1 MATINGTSVGGMTLV
16 ADYSYTQNTSANTST
31 VTVTLKL
38 TNHYALYA
46 TAISGSYISV
56 GGSKTN
62 YTKSISYGGSS
73 TTTTTLATK
82 QVTVTHNSNG
92 TATCNISGTFV
103 MNGTYRGSSVG
114 TMTVNQTITLPTIP
128 RSSGLTVPAT
138 INTGATL
145 SGTIT
150 PSSSAFNHKV
160 YLKTGSTTRN
170 TINLAAGTN
179 TFSDVIEHSWFP
191 NSTSGTLTVVL
202 ETYNGTT
209 LVATTSKSV
218 TANVPTSIVP
228 SISSFTTAVVDGK
241 GGYYVQGKS
250 KVKLTVVASAGSGS
264 GIKSYTFSGNNLSY
278 SGTTANATSAVLQYS
293 GYSQYTV
300 TVTDNRGRTA
310 SKGLS
315 IEVQPYAAPT
325 ISSMSV
331 QRCTANGTIDP
342 NGTYAYVTV
351 NSSYSTINGAN
362 TRTVILTNSGNSTAT
377 TVQATSNTSGSW
389 SGVYGSGFS
398 VGTTYN
404 ITATIKDTAY
414 GTTATRTQQ
423 LKAAE
428 RPMNIKANGKGI
440 GIGKMAETDN
450 LLDVGWNERVRGTLQ
465 VDGAVTLAKGLST
478 PLPIASGGTGA
489 TTASSLART
498 HIHNDITGASS
509 SGGTLGYLRIARVQ
523 ITAGYVNQPIEI
535 KFSRR
540 LDSRPTT
547 VSLIFH
553 NSANLD
559 PGYAAFVVDGPAPT
573 WLYKAGTS
581 TWDIY
586 VQKAESYDYI
596 GILDAKYTDNL
607 LEKLTITFTD
617 VFASSVPSG
626 AIAATKI
633 YDDYVVDEGVSG
645 VWSWKKWNNGTME
658 VIGTASHNPTALSN
672 GVNSFTVTM
681 PVSFVN
687 TEFTVTITPAK
698 CGLLVSA
705 FGDCAS
711 NNSISH
717 TVNSFVLSYKYNHSP
732 AYTTNFNIIV
742 NGRWKE

>member
-92 TATCNISGTFV
+92 TATCNIAGSFV

-145 SGTIT
+145 SGTIA

-170 TINLAAGTN
+170 TISLAAGTN

-250 KVKLTVVASAGSGS
+250 KVKLTAVALAGSGS

-293 GYSQYTV
+293 GYGQYTV

-315 IEVQPYAAPT
+315 IQVQPYAAPT
-325 ISSMSV
+325 ISSISV
-331 QRCTANGTIDP
+331 QRCTSNGTIDE

-351 NSSYSTINGAN
+351 NSSYSTLNGAN
-362 TRTVILTNSGNSTAT
+362 TRTVVLTNSGNSTAT
-377 TVQATSNTSGSW
+377 TVQATTNTSGSW
-389 SGVYGSGFS
+389 SGVYGSGFAT
-398 VGTTYN
+398 GTTYT

-414 GTTATRTQQ
+414 SATATKSGT
-423 LKAAE
+423 LKAAS
-428 RPMNIKANGKGI
+428 RPMNIKSNGKGI
-440 GIGKMAETDN
+440 GIGKMAESDN
-450 LLDVGWNERVRGTLQ
+450 LLDVAWNERVRGNLSTDGNTAISGTLIANGKTTLGSDLQ
-465 VDGAVTLAKGLST
+465 VNNNGFIKGHLYMGGNKESTAERSIRFTTPDNSTYPHNTYIFGGNAEGPAGIGIYDAKNTRVVFSYNDVNNSIAVGNST
-478 PLPIASGGTGA
+478 TINLNGQPLK
-489 TTASSLART
+489 
-498 HIHNDITGASS
+498 D
-509 SGGTLGYLRIARVQ
+509 
-523 ITAGYVNQPIEI
+523 
-535 KFSRR
+535 
-540 LDSRPTT
+540 
-547 VSLIFH
+547 
-553 NSANLD
+553 
-559 PGYAAFVVDGPAPT
+559 FVVEQG
-573 WLYKAGTS
+573 S
-581 TWDIY
+581 
-586 VQKAESYDYI
+586 
-596 GILDAKYTDNL
+596 
-607 LEKLTITFTD
+607 
-617 VFASSVPSG
+617 
-626 AIAATKI
+626 
-633 YDDYVVDEGVSG
+633 SG
-645 VWSWKKWNNGTME
+645 VWTWKKWFSGTME
-658 VIGTASHNPTALSN
+658 VVGTASHNPTALSN

-742 NGRWKE
+742 NGKWK

>member
-38 TNHYALYA
+38 INHYALYA

-62 YTKSISYGGSS
+62 YTKSISYGG
-73 TTTTTLATK
+73 TTTTSTTLATK
-82 QVTVTHNSNG
+82 TVTVTHNSNG
-92 TATCNISGTFV
+92 TATCNIAGTFV
-103 MNGTYRGSSVG
+103 MNGTYRGNSVG
-114 TMTVNQTITLPTIP
+114 TMSVSQTITLPTIP

-145 SGTIT
+145 SGTVT
-150 PSSSAFNHKV
+150 PSSTAFNHKV

-170 TINLAAGTN
+170 TISLAAGTN

-191 NSTSGTLTVVL
+191 SSTSGTLTVVL

-209 LVATTSKSV
+209 LVASTSKSV

-228 SISSFTTAVVDGK
+228 SISAFTTTVVDGK

-250 KVKLTVVASAGSGS
+250 KVQLAATASAGSGS

-278 SGTTANATSAVLQYS
+278 SGTTASATSAILQYS
-293 GYSQYTV
+293 GYAQYTV

-325 ISSMSV
+325 ISSISV
-331 QRCTANGTIDP
+331 QRCTSNGTIDE

-362 TRTVILTNSGNSTAT
+362 TRTVVLTNSGNSTAT
-377 TVQATSNTSGSW
+377 TVQATTNTSGSW

-398 VGTTYN
+398 VGTTYT

-414 GTTATRTQQ
+414 SATATKSGT
-423 LKAAE
+423 LKAAS
-428 RPMNIKANGKGI
+428 RPMNIKSNGKGI
-440 GIGKMAETDN
+440 GFGKMAETDN
-450 LLDVGWNERVRGTLQ
+450 LLDVQWNERVRGALSVDGNTAISGTLVANYKTTLGTDLQ
-465 VDGAVTLAKGLST
+465 VNNNAFIKGHLYMGGNKESSAERSIRFST
-478 PLPIASGGTGA
+478 PDNATNPHNTYIFGGS
-489 TTASSLART
+489 ASSATAIGVYDGNNNRAVMT
-498 HIHNDITGASS
+498 YADKANSIA
-509 SGGTLGYLRIARVQ
+509 LGN
-523 ITAGYVNQPIEI
+523 G
-535 KFSRR
+535 
-540 LDSRPTT
+540 
-547 VSLIFH
+547 
-553 NSANLD
+553 SANI
-559 PGYAAFVVDGPAPT
+559 YFN
-573 WLYKAGTS
+573 GT
-581 TWDIY
+581 
-586 VQKAESYDYI
+586 
-596 GILDAKYTDNL
+596 
-607 LEKLTITFTD
+607 KLT
-617 VFASSVPSG
+617 
-626 AIAATKI
+626 
-633 YDDYVVDEGVSG
+633 DYVVEQGASG
-645 VWSWKKWNNGTME
+645 VWSWKKWNSGTME
-658 VIGTASHNPTALSN
+658 VVGTASHNPTALSD

-687 TEFTVTITPAK
+687 TAFTVMITPAK

-705 FGDCAS
+705 CGDCAS

-732 AYTTNFNIIV
+732 AYTTNFNIIAH
-742 NGRWKE
+742 GKWK

>member
-62 YTKSISYGGSS
+62 YTKSISYGG
-73 TTTTTLATK
+73 TTTTSTTLATK
-82 QVTVTHNSNG
+82 TVTVTHNSNG

-114 TMTVNQTITLPTIP
+114 TMSVSQTITLPTIP
-128 RSSGLTVPAT
+128 RSSSLTVPTT

-145 SGTIT
+145 SGTVT

-170 TINLAAGTN
+170 TISLAAGTK

-191 NSTSGTLTVVL
+191 SSTSGTLTVVL

-209 LVATTSKSV
+209 LVASTSKSV

-228 SISSFTTAVVDGK
+228 SVSALTATVVDGK
-241 GGYYVQGKS
+241 GGYYVQNKS
-250 KVKLTVVASAGSGS
+250 KVTLAATATAGTGAS
-264 GIKSYTFSGNNLSY
+264 IKSYTFSGTNMSA
-278 SGTTANATSAVLQYS
+278 SGTTASATSSVLQYS
-293 GYSQYTV
+293 GAKTYTV
-300 TVTDNRGRTA
+300 TVTDTRGRTA
-310 SKGLS
+310 SKNVS
-315 IEVQPYAAPT
+315 ITVQPYAAPT
-325 ISSMSV
+325 ISSISV
-331 QRCTANGTIDP
+331 QRCTSNGTIDE

-362 TRTVILTNSGNSTAT
+362 TRTVVLTNSGNSTAT
-377 TVQATSNTSGSW
+377 TVQATTNTSGSW

-398 VGTTYN
+398 VGTTYT

-414 GTTATRTQQ
+414 SATATKSGT
-423 LKAAE
+423 LKAAS
-428 RPMNIKANGKGI
+428 RPMNIKSNGKGI
-440 GIGKMAETDN
+440 GIGKMAESDN
-450 LLDVGWNERVRGTLQ
+450 LLDVSWNERVRGNLS
-465 VDGAVTLAKGLST
+465 VDGTVTLTKGLSA
-478 PLPIASGGTGA
+478 PLPIASGGTGV

-547 VSLIFH
+547 ISLIFH
-553 NSANLD
+553 NSSALD

-573 WLYKAGTS
+573 WLHKAGTS

-617 VFASSVPSG
+617 VFAASVPSG
-626 AIAATKI
+626 AIEATKI
-633 YDDYVVDEGVSG
+633 YDDYIIGQGTSGAWTYRKWSTGVAECWG
-645 VWSWKKWNNGTME
+645 TLNGTLSPYTSINGFSAYE
-658 VIGTASHNPTALSN
+658 GSVSFPSNLFTASPNVQFQPYIGNGFAIPARGVISTATQCKWVALSN
-672 GVNSFTVTM
+672 VSTANTTVK
-681 PVSFVN
+681 VDVFA
-687 TEFTVTITPAK
+687 IGK
-698 CGLLVSA
+698 
-705 FGDCAS
+705 
-711 NNSISH
+711 
-717 TVNSFVLSYKYNHSP
+717 
-732 AYTTNFNIIV
+732 
-742 NGRWKE
+742 WK

>member
-38 TNHYALYA
+38 INHYALYA

-62 YTKSISYGGSS
+62 YTKSISYGG
-73 TTTTTLATK
+73 TTTTSTTLATK
-82 QVTVTHNSNG
+82 TVTVTHNSNG
-92 TATCNISGTFV
+92 TATCNIAGTFV
-103 MNGTYRGSSVG
+103 TNGTYRGSSVG

-128 RSSGLTVPAT
+128 RSSSLTVPAT

-145 SGTIT
+145 SGTVT

-170 TINLAAGTN
+170 TISLTVGTN

-191 NSTSGTLTVVL
+191 SSTSGTLTVVL

-209 LVATTSKSV
+209 LVASTSKSV

-228 SISSFTTAVVDGK
+228 SISAFTTTVVDGK

-250 KVKLTVVASAGSGS
+250 KVKLAATASAGSGS

-293 GYSQYTV
+293 GYAQYTV

-325 ISSMSV
+325 ISSISV
-331 QRCTANGTIDP
+331 QRCTSNGTIDE

-351 NSSYSTINGAN
+351 NSSYSTLNGAN
-362 TRTVILTNSGNSTAT
+362 TRTVVLTNSGNSTAT
-377 TVQATSNTSGSW
+377 TVQATTNTSGSW

-398 VGTTYN
+398 VGTTYT

-414 GTTATRTQQ
+414 NATATKSGT
-423 LKAAE
+423 LKAAS
-428 RPMNIKANGKGI
+428 RPMNIKSNGKGI

-450 LLDVGWNERVRGTLQ
+450 LLDVSWNERVRGNLSVDGNTSISGTLVANGKTTLGSDLQ
-465 VDGAVTLAKGLST
+465 VNNNGFIKGHLYMGGNKESSTEKNIRFTTPDDAVNPHNAYLYGGSATSATAIGIYDGLYNRAVFTYSDA
-478 PLPIASGGTGA
+478 
-489 TTASSLART
+489 
-498 HIHNDITGASS
+498 NN
-509 SGGTLGYLRIARVQ
+509 RIALGNGYADV
-523 ITAGYVNQPIEI
+523 YVNGTHMW
-535 KFSRR
+535 
-540 LDSRPTT
+540 D
-547 VSLIFH
+547 H
-553 NSANLD
+553 
-559 PGYAAFVVDGPAPT
+559 VVEQ
-573 WLYKAGTS
+573 GT
-581 TWDIY
+581 
-586 VQKAESYDYI
+586 
-596 GILDAKYTDNL
+596 
-607 LEKLTITFTD
+607 
-617 VFASSVPSG
+617 
-626 AIAATKI
+626 
-633 YDDYVVDEGVSG
+633 SG
-645 VWSWKKWNNGTME
+645 VWTWRKWNGGRMEVYGTASQVPTALNNGT
-658 VIGTASHNPTALSN
+658 
-672 GVNSFTVTM
+672 NSITVAM

-687 TEFTVTITPAK
+687 TSYNVTITPAK
-698 CGLLVSA
+698 CGLMVSA
-705 FGDCAS
+705 CGDCAS
-711 NNSISH
+711 NNDISH
-717 TVNSFVLSYKYNHSP
+717 TVNSFVMSYKYNHGV
-732 AYTTNFNIIV
+732 AYTTNFNIMV
-742 NGRWKE
+742 VGKWK

>member
-38 TNHYALYA
+38 IDHYALYA
-46 TAISGSYISV
+46 SALSGSYISV

-114 TMTVNQTITLPTIP
+114 TMSVNQTITLPTIP
-128 RSSGLTVPAT
+128 RSSSLTVPTT

-150 PSSSAFNHKV
+150 PSSNAFNHKV
-160 YLKTGSTTRN
+160 YLKTGSTTRA
-170 TINLAAGTN
+170 TISLATGTN
-179 TFSDVIEHSWFP
+179 TFSDVVEHSWFP
-191 NSTSGTLTVVL
+191 SSTSGTLTVVL
-202 ETYNGTT
+202 ETYSGTT
-209 LVATTSKSV
+209 LIATTSKSL

-228 SISSFTTAVVDGK
+228 TISAFTTTVVDGK

-250 KVKLTVVASAGSGS
+250 KVTLAATASAGSGS

-278 SGTTANATSAVLQYS
+278 TGTTSSATSAILQYS
-293 GYSQYTV
+293 GYAQYTV

-325 ISSMSV
+325 ISSISV
-331 QRCTANGTIDP
+331 QRCTSNGTIDE

-362 TRTVILTNSGNSTAT
+362 TRTVVLTNSGNSTST
-377 TVQATSNTSGSW
+377 TVQATTNTNGSW
-389 SGVYGSGFS
+389 SGVYGSGFA
-398 VGTTYN
+398 VGTTYT

-414 GTTATRTQQ
+414 NATATKSGT
-423 LKAAE
+423 LKAAS
-428 RPMNIKANGKGI
+428 RPLNIKSNGKGI
-440 GIGKMAETDN
+440 GFGKMAETDN
-450 LLDVGWNERVRGTLQ
+450 LLDVQWNERVRGALSVDGNTAISGTLVANGKTTLGGDLQ
-465 VDGAVTLAKGLST
+465 VNNNAFIKGHLYMGGNKEGTTERSIRFTTPDNST
-478 PLPIASGGTGA
+478 YPHNTYIFGGNA
-489 TTASSLART
+489 
-498 HIHNDITGASS
+498 
-509 SGGTLGYLRIARVQ
+509 
-523 ITAGYVNQPIEI
+523 
-535 KFSRR
+535 
-540 LDSRPTT
+540 
-547 VSLIFH
+547 
-553 NSANLD
+553 
-559 PGYAAFVVDGPAPT
+559 DGPA
-573 WLYKAGTS
+573 G
-581 TWDIY
+581 
-586 VQKAESYDYI
+586 I
-596 GILDAKYTDNL
+596 GIYDAKNSRVVFSYNDTNNSIAVGNATTINL
-607 LEKLTITFTD
+607 NGQPLKDFVIEQGT
-617 VFASSVPSG
+617 
-626 AIAATKI
+626 
-633 YDDYVVDEGVSG
+633 SG
-645 VWSWKKWNNGTME
+645 VWTWKKWFSGTME
-658 VIGTASHNPTALSN
+658 LVGTASHNPTALN
-672 GVNSFTVTM
+672 DGVNSFTVTM

-687 TEFTVTITPAK
+687 TAFTVMITPAK

-705 FGDCAS
+705 CGDCAS

-717 TVNSFVLSYKYNHSP
+717 TVNSFVMSYKYNHST

-742 NGRWKE
+742 HGKWK

>member
-62 YTKSISYGGSS
+62 YTKSISYGGS
-73 TTTTTLATK
+73 TTTSTTLATK
-82 QVTVTHNSNG
+82 TVTVTHNSNG

-103 MNGTYRGSSVG
+103 MNGTYRDSYVG

-128 RSSGLTVPAT
+128 RSSSLTVPTT

-145 SGTIT
+145 SGTVT

-170 TINLAAGTN
+170 TISLAAGTN

-191 NSTSGTLTVVL
+191 SSTSGTLTVVL

-209 LVATTSKSV
+209 LVASTSKSV

-228 SISSFTTAVVDGK
+228 SISAFTTTVVDGK

-250 KVKLTVVASAGSGS
+250 KVKLTATASAGSGS

-293 GYSQYTV
+293 GYAQYTV

-315 IEVQPYAAPT
+315 IEVQPYAVPT
-325 ISSMSV
+325 ISSISV
-331 QRCTANGTIDP
+331 QRCTSNGTIDE

-351 NSSYSTINGAN
+351 NSSYSTLNGAN
-362 TRTVILTNSGNSTAT
+362 TRTVVLTNSANSTAT
-377 TVQATSNTSGSW
+377 TVQATTNTSGSW

-398 VGTTYN
+398 VGTTYT

-414 GTTATRTQQ
+414 SATATKSGT
-423 LKAAE
+423 LKAAS
-428 RPMNIKANGKGI
+428 RPMNIKSNGKGI
-440 GIGKMAETDN
+440 GIGKMAESDN
-450 LLDVGWNERVRGTLQ
+450 LLDVSWNERVRGN
-465 VDGAVTLAKGLST
+465 LST
-478 PLPIASGGTGA
+478 DGNFTATGTINEVTINKGNYVTGGSVTELGSHNSVATRPTFLGSYTIDNTWYNTISVRHRNGQSDGTGYGMQIIA
-489 TTASSLART
+489 PLTGYGSLQWRQNVNNAWGDFST
-498 HIHNDITGASS
+498 ILDTSNTKDYVIEQGASS
-509 SGGTLGYLRIARVQ
+509 GW
-523 ITAGYVNQPIEI
+523 
-535 KFSRR
+535 
-540 LDSRPTT
+540 
-547 VSLIFH
+547 
-553 NSANLD
+553 
-559 PGYAAFVVDGPAPT
+559 T
-573 WLYKAGTS
+573 WR
-581 TWDIY
+581 
-586 VQKAESYDYI
+586 
-596 GILDAKYTDNL
+596 
-607 LEKLTITFTD
+607 
-617 VFASSVPSG
+617 
-626 AIAATKI
+626 
-633 YDDYVVDEGVSG
+633 
-645 VWSWKKWNNGTME
+645 KWNSGRME
-658 VIGTASHNPTALSN
+658 LYGTASHNPTAVNN
-672 GVNSFTVTM
+672 GINSMTVTL
-681 PVSFVN
+681 PVSFINSSFRVLL
-687 TEFTVTITPAK
+687 TPAK
-698 CGLLVSA
+698 CGLLVNG

-711 NNSISH
+711 NNDISH
-717 TVNSFVLSYKYNHSP
+717 TNNSFVLSYKYNHGTV
-732 AYTTNFNIIV
+732 YTVNFNV
-742 NGRWKE
+742 MVVGGWK